1 MQSDTSNEEHKEGY
15 LKWFTAYI
23 NKNTKPFTVAWTYN
37 CKDEKE
43 KARCWVLN
51 RG

>member
-1 MQSDTSNEEHKEGY
+1 MKSNTSNEELEKGY
-15 LKWFTAYI
+15 LKWFVAYI

-37 CKDEKE
+37 CKREEE
-43 KARCWVLN
+43 KARCWMRN